1 MSDFAAELQAGLEQR
16 KRIFKR
22 VDSVV
27 FEAREQLLRDFV
39 GAPVEEK
46 NEISLALTEL
56 RRLRLLEAE
65 RAGVELCRHCACADE
80 ECDCPDEEND
90 EEEEFSI
97 ERVDHG
103 C

>member
-1 MSDFAAELQAGLEQR
+1 MSDLATELQAGLEQR
-16 KRIFKR
+16 KRVFKR

-27 FEAREQLLRDFV
+27 FEARERLLCDFA
-39 GAPVEEK
+39 GAPVEERG
-46 NEISLALTEL
+46 EISLALKEL
-56 RRLRLLEAE
+56 RRLRQLEAE

-97 ERVDHG
+97 QRVDHG